1 MMTMGFNLGMLQ
13 NISES
18 YESSVRTKLLT
29 YNITIPPTEGDDNDD
44 GYDDDDDD
52 DYDYYMLVMTK
63 KVGVSVLQA
72 GWRPKGEDRVPACLR
87 NPLGNEQMMMMMA

>member
-1 MMTMGFNLGMLQ
+1 MMTMGFNLGMLR
-13 NISES
+13 NINES
-18 YESSVRTKLLT
+18 YESSVRTNLLT

-44 GYDDDDDD
+44 DGD
-52 DYDYYMLVMTK
+52 DYYYMLVMTK

-87 NPLGNEQMMMMMA
+87 NPLGNEQMMMMMMA

>member
-1 MMTMGFNLGMLQ
+1 MLQ
-13 NISES
+13 NISKS

-44 GYDDDDDD
+44 DGD
-52 DYDYYMLVMTK
+52 DYYYMLVMTK

-87 NPLGNEQMMMMMA
+87 NPLGNEQMMMMMARWLNGIFPQ